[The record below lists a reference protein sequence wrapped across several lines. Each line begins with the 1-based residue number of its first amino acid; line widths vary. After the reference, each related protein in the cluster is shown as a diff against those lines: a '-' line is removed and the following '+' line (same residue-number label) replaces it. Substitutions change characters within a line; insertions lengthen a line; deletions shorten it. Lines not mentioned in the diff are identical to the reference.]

1 MKKTATILASLSLA
15 LGLAAPLAPAA
26 SAFAATTQ
34 TQTVKS
40 ATVGF
45 KLYKT
50 GTTDASLASRF
61 LPSSATVSGDTL
73 SLTVSKESA
82 AMIKSMT
89 INGVAGISTTNS
101 DSSVTFAFAKAYK
114 AGQGTVSFVVAT
126 PMGQMTN
133 SADIVFDATDGAY
146 TASAQYLNAS
156 DTTKTS
162 MAGSYL
168 GKNVSVTV
176 TGGKVSAVK
185 LTVSA
190 AGAAFLD
197 KVTMN
202 GVAGTRTNNADKTA
216 TYTFAGG
223 AYKEGKG
230 EISFE
235 VSAHAGSAVSAVLV
249 LGSLTPDTSAKTAT
263 DTKKTPDTSAK
274 TATDTK
280 KTTDTKKATSK
291 KATKKSTKKASKKT
305 TKKSTKKASKKSTKK
320 STKKAS
326 KKSTKKSTKKASK
339 KSTKKSTKKASK
351 KSTKKSTKKA
361 SKKSTKKSTKKA
373 SKKSTKKST
382 KKASKKPTKK
392 STKKASKKS
401 TKKSTKKASKKSTK
415 KSTKKASKKPTKKST
430 KKASKKST
438 KKSTKKASK
447 KSTKKSTKKNL
458 KKTTKK

>member
-101 DSSVTFAFAKAYK
+101 DGSVTFAFAKAYK

-185 LTVSA
+185 LTVFA
-190 AGAAFLD
+190 AGAAVLD

-235 VSAHAGSAVSAVLV
+235 VSAHAGSAVSAILV
-249 LGSLTPDTSAKTAT
+249 LGSL
-263 DTKKTPDTSAK
+263 TPDTSAK

-291 KATKKSTKKASKKT
+291 KASKKTTKKSTKKASKKSTKKSTKKASKKSTKKSTKKASKKSTKKSTKKASKKLTKKSTKKASKKT

-351 KSTKKSTKKA
+351 KT
-361 SKKSTKKSTKKA
+361 
-373 SKKSTKKST
+373 
-382 KKASKKPTKK
+382 
-392 STKKASKKS
+392 
-401 TKKSTKKASKKSTK
+401 
-415 KSTKKASKKPTKKST
+415 
-430 KKASKKST
+430 
-438 KKSTKKASK
+438 
-447 KSTKKSTKKNL
+447 TKKSTKKNV

>member
-101 DSSVTFAFAKAYK
+101 DGSVTFAFAKAYK

-190 AGAAFLD
+190 DGAAVLD

-291 KATKKSTKKASKKT
+291 KSTKKASKKS

-382 KKASKKPTKK
+382 KKASKK
-392 STKKASKKS
+392 S
-401 TKKSTKKASKKSTK
+401 TKKSTKKASK
-415 KSTKKASKKPTKKST
+415 
-430 KKASKKST
+430 
-438 KKSTKKASK
+438 
-447 KSTKKSTKKNL
+447 
-458 KKTTKK
+458 